1 MLSLIE
7 VVVVVQG
14 VISPEGPVAGDVV
27 WIQRQAMARGRC
39 CSAAGF
45 RVGPVLGQSSGDV
58 GDSVEVAKSWI
69 RGRWRLVMSMESEGG
84 ARLSDV

>member
-1 MLSLIE
+1 
-7 VVVVVQG
+7 
-14 VISPEGPVAGDVV
+14 
-27 WIQRQAMARGRC
+27 MARR
-39 CSAAGF
+39 
-45 RVGPVLGQSSGDV
+45 RVLLGGEVFGGNPVLGGSSGDV